1 MSPETAP
8 HKWYIAFR
16 YASPLTE
23 HTLERLAT
31 DRPNRVVAFT
41 QYPQYSCTT
50 TGSSVNELYRQL
62 NAKKVR
68 TGLLRPPQR
77 VKATTWRV
85 S

>member
-16 YASPLTE
+16 YTAPLTE
-23 HTLERLAT
+23 HTLEQLAK

-50 TGSSVNELYRQL
+50 TGSSMNELYRQL

-68 TGLLRPPQR
+68 KGLL
-77 VKATTWRV
+77 
-85 S
+85 